1 MTWEWHG
8 AFLAYGLIFS
18 AEHKRDGY
26 FTKFVYLAKEN
37 KFRRQRIDFLLVN
50 ISSKIWGKMM
60 NWSEITMAVIAA
72 IVAIVTG
79 GIAIKKITNSNSRE
93 KKSTRIVSQ
102 KNNIAQGDI
111 VAGDSIKNNTR
122 Q

>member
-1 MTWEWHG
+1 
-8 AFLAYGLIFS
+8 
-18 AEHKRDGY
+18 
-26 FTKFVYLAKEN
+26 
-37 KFRRQRIDFLLVN
+37 
-50 ISSKIWGKMM
+50 M